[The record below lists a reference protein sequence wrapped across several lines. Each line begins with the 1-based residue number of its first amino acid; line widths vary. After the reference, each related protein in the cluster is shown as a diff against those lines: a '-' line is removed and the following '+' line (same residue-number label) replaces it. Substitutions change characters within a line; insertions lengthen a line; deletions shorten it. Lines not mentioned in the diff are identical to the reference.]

1 MDQSGLTLEFSNP
14 EVVSDKEVSNLLG
27 GLNFGDTL
35 KDKPT
40 KEDAEPKEEEL
51 EEEKEDIKVSTDKI
65 SLTPEEEK
73 TEEDNDDKFVSIV
86 NTLADLG
93 YKEVWEG
100 FDPDQPLTAEVVNEF
115 IEFNINKK
123 VQDSFDDFFG
133 TLSDY
138 SKRILT
144 FDVNSKGKD
153 VDQYLRT
160 LIEENNIKSLSLE
173 SDYDQEKIVRQWY
186 KNEDQFTQEEIEE
199 KIQEL
204 KDSSLLEKEAK
215 RLKPKLDAAAES
227 IAKQKE
233 EEQRTLRELEKQVSE
248 DYNNRVIETLKKGD
262 IGGIKLSKEDASQV
276 YSFLTNDEMEV
287 TTHGGKKVTM
297 TPLEAIIFYNK
308 YDKKGSLERLALA
321 TLLLTNPDKFEES
334 FKKKAMTKV
343 TTEVVDSIKQSNR
356 LKIGGGAGVS
366 EKTKPAPKKEEIYRP
381 WPKWD

>member
-1 MDQSGLTLEFSNP
+1 M
-14 EVVSDKEVSNLLG
+14 
-27 GLNFGDTL
+27 
-35 KDKPT
+35 
-40 KEDAEPKEEEL
+40 
-51 EEEKEDIKVSTDKI
+51 
-65 SLTPEEEK
+65 
-73 TEEDNDDKFVSIV
+73 
-86 NTLADLG
+86 
-93 YKEVWEG
+93 
-100 FDPDQPLTAEVVNEF
+100 
-115 IEFNINKK
+115 
-123 VQDSFDDFFG
+123 
-133 TLSDY
+133 
-138 SKRILT
+138 
-144 FDVNSKGKD
+144 
-153 VDQYLRT
+153 
-160 LIEENNIKSLSLE
+160 
-173 SDYDQEKIVRQWY
+173 
-186 KNEDQFTQEEIEE
+186 
-199 KIQEL
+199 
-204 KDSSLLEKEAK
+204 EKEAK

-248 DYNNRVIETLKKGD
+248 DYSNRVIETLKKGD

-321 TLLLTNPDKFEES
+321 TLLLTNPEKFEES

-366 EKTKPAPKKEEIYRP
+366 EKTKSAPKKEEIYRP

>member
-1 MDQSGLTLEFSNP
+1 MDQSGLSLEFSNP

-27 GLNFGDTL
+27 GLNFGETL
-35 KDKPT
+35 KDKPI
-40 KEDAEPKEEEL
+40 KEDTKPKEEEEP
-51 EEEKEDIKVSTDKI
+51 EEDTEVSTDKV
-65 SLTPEEEK
+65 SLTPKEEEV
-73 TEEDNDDKFVSIV
+73 EEEGDDKFVSIV

-100 FDPDQPLTAEVVNEF
+100 FDPEQPLTAEVVNEF
-115 IEFNINKK
+115 IEFNISKK

-204 KDSSLLEKEAK
+204 RDSSLLEKEAK

-248 DYNNRVIETLKKGD
+248 DYSNRVIETLKKGD

-321 TLLLTNPDKFEES
+321 TLLLTNPEKFEES

-366 EKTKPAPKKEEIYRP
+366 EKTKSAPKKEEIYRP